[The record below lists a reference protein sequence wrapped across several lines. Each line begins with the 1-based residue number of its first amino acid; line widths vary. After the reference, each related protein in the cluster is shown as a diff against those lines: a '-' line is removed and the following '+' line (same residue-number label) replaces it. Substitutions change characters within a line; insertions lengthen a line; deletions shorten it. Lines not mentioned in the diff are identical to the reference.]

1 MTAGISRSSAS
12 STVCAIA
19 TAAIATALV
28 ASLPLLGAARAQSTD
43 AEQAFRAR
51 QSDLLKAQEPDR
63 IRIDRAPAK
72 PAETQSQDL
81 DASGKPKPVSVSISV
96 SELAAAIEHDAKKQ
110 PGILDI
116 WLEGHYRPYEVN
128 DSLTG
133 VKDGSLSV
141 MYAGTKYMLG
151 PDIMVGALAQLDKSE
166 ELGSGPSGGAS
177 ANGWMAGPYASVK
190 FGHGIIFDGR
200 AAWGNGEFDNG
211 STERRLVKGALR
223 GAKQVGDWTVTPK
236 LGVSYT
242 EETAAAE
249 SGAQG
254 ATSGQGRVEVM
265 PEVKR
270 RFGLGE
276 STFIEPRAAAG
287 AFVAFDQLGSLSA
300 AEQLEQKPD
309 VHMKAEAGLALGVKD
324 GVSVQAS
331 GGLETSG
338 EAAPETWSGRFQL
351 NMPLH

>member
-1 MTAGISRSSAS
+1 MIAGISRSSTRS
-12 STVCAIA
+12 SARSSACAIA
-19 TAAIATALV
+19 AAALV
-28 ASLPLLGAARAQSTD
+28 AYLPLLGAARAQSD
-43 AEQAFRAR
+43 NAEQAFRAR

-63 IRIDRAPAK
+63 IRIDRAPEK
-72 PAETQSQDL
+72 PAETPSQDL
-81 DASGKPKPVSVSISV
+81 DALSKPKPVSVSVSV
-96 SELAAAIEHDAKKQ
+96 SELAAAIEHNAKKQ

-116 WLEGHYRPYEVN
+116 WFEGHYRPYEIN
-128 DSLTG
+128 DSLAG
-133 VKDGSLSV
+133 LKDGSLSV
-141 MYAGTKYMLG
+141 IYAGTKYMLG

-166 ELGSGPSGGAS
+166 ELGNGLSGGAS

-242 EETAAAE
+242 EETAGGE

-254 ATSGQGRVEVM
+254 AGQARVEVM

-338 EAAPETWSGRFQL
+338 EAAAESWSGRFQL